1 MKILRYLCVSVLQ
14 FSFFLSSLYCF
25 VFILLFVFIFIL
37 CIAQTSPVLFLLRVC
52 MKIVRCLRAVNS
64 FFILLTTIS
73 DRLCLMTWSVW
84 IFKTQSSFMF
94 HVSTALLAWCLYH
107 EGTNNSQKVSS
118 IPWLLLPVPFFAFA
132 LLYSLSYS
140 SVPSFASLHFAFE
153 ITFYVV
159 DFHFLTLIFS
169 VSSWAANSVPSVY
182 FFSSPLVCQSQPF
195 SSLLSVSGIVHGIHW
210 SVLFLCLL
218 SLSFFYLFKC
228 SFMFHHP
235 FLLHYLN

>member
-1 MKILRYLCVSVLQ
+1 MFPLRFSPGVYIMRERIILRKFPVYLGYY
-14 FSFFLSSLYCF
+14 F
-25 VFILLFVFIFIL
+25 
-37 CIAQTSPVLFLLRVC
+37 P
-52 MKIVRCLRAVNS
+52 CL
-64 FFILLTTIS
+64 
-73 DRLCLMTWSVW
+73 
-84 IFKTQSSFMF
+84 
-94 HVSTALLAWCLYH
+94 
-107 EGTNNSQKVSS
+107 
-118 IPWLLLPVPFFAFA
+118 FFAFA

-159 DFHFLTLIFS
+159 DFHFLTFIFS